1 MDLDILE
8 SLIYGLVSGLTE
20 FFPVSS
26 QAHQA
31 LMLKLFGSSGAG
43 NLTNFLVHAAVLL
56 ALFLNRKDHIDH
68 LWRTHQLS
76 SAPKR
81 RRKHQPD
88 QRRLMEL
95 RFLKTATLTMLI
107 GYLLY
112 PQIRDMTQSLA
123 VISVLLLINGVILF
137 VPLFLRNGN
146 KDARSMTGL
155 DSILLGLCSVAGLF
169 SGISRIGAGLS
180 ASVARGADKEHALN
194 WVMLLSLPALIFHL
208 IFDVISIFTGGIG
221 ALGLVAAIGYAL
233 TAFGAFAGAYLSLH
247 MMRTFS
253 RRVGF
258 SGFAYYCWGA
268 ALFTFIL
275 YLTI

>member
-8 SLIYGLVSGLTE
+8 SLIYGLVSGLAE
-20 FFPVSS
+20 FFPISS

-31 LMLKLFGSSGAG
+31 LMLKMFGATSAG

-68 LWRTHQLS
+68 LRRANQFS
-76 SAPKR
+76 SNRKR

-88 QRRLMEL
+88 QRRMMEL
-95 RFLKTATLTMLI
+95 RFLKTATVTMLL
-107 GYLLY
+107 GYLFY
-112 PQIRDMTQSLA
+112 SQIRSMTQSLVVVA
-123 VISVLLLINGVILF
+123 VLLLINGAILF
-137 VPLFLRNGN
+137 LPLFLRNGN

-155 DSILLGLCSVAGLF
+155 DSILLGICSIAGLF
-169 SGISRIGAGLS
+169 SGISRVGAGIS

-194 WVMLLSLPALIFHL
+194 WVMILSLPALICQL
-208 IFDVISIFTGGIG
+208 IYDVISIFTVGIG
-221 ALGLVAAIGYAL
+221 ALGIFAAIGYAL
-233 TAFGAFAGAYLSLH
+233 AAFGAFAGAYLSLH
-247 MMRTFS
+247 MMRNFS